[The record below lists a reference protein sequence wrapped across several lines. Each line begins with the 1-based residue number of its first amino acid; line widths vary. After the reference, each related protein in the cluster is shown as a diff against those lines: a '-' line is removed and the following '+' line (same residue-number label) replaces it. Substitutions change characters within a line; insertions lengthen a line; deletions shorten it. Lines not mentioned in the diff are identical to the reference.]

1 MSLIHDAFS
10 KAKSEKR
17 AALIAYLPAG
27 FPTIEGSIKIM
38 QEMLNNGVDFVE

>member
-1 MSLIHDAFS
+1 MSLIHEAFN

-27 FPTIEGSIKIM
+27 FPTIDGSVKSM
-38 QEMLNNGVDFVE
+38 QEMLNNGVD

>member
-27 FPTIEGSIKIM
+27 FPTIEGSIKKCKKCLTMVSI
-38 QEMLNNGVDFVE
+38 